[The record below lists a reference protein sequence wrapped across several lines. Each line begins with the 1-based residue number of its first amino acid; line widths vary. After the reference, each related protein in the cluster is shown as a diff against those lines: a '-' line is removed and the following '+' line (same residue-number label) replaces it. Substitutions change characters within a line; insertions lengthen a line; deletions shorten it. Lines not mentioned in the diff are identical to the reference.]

1 MTTRC
6 ERDQDKDKER
16 MISLHVAGS
25 TRPFRKRVTDVFRIN
40 KDERKRKEEKGR
52 KEEGVLRK
60 GLREIRG
67 QECFRILVPQAAVQG
82 R

>member
-52 KEEGVLRK
+52 TGVSRSDEWRKERK
-60 GLREIRG
+60 GR
-67 QECFRILVPQAAVQG
+67 QG
-82 R
+82 VRT